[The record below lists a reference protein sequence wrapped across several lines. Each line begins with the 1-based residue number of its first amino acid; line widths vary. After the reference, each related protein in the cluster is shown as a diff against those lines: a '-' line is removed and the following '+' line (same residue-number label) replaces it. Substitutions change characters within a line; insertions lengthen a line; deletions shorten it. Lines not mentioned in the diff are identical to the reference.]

1 MRRLQECTHSRLH
14 RDKITDDFMHN
25 NAPLSSRRGTAI
37 WFAYLFQM
45 FVDPLGE
52 GLLLDCI
59 SLVWNR
65 REKRTSVNFWP
76 KNRHFGTNLEFS
88 LSHPSMP
95 CIGHPRPCQYH
106 QRWGDIQLNSW
117 TVEIATITNGQNIPI
132 SDNQVIPTVE
142 LVECHPTP
150 HRQEI
155 MYFWHTLDELLLRT
169 EILPP
174 KQLLLQQS
182 EFGYLF
188 SRGWIIITLGQMG
201 LWRGCGCYL
210 CYLCKMRRHFDTLFA

>member
-1 MRRLQECTHSRLH
+1 MHPLSIASWQNYWWLHAQQCPSVKSAWDGDLVCLPFSDVCWPTWWRSSSGLHLSRL
-14 RDKITDDFMHN
+14 K
-25 NAPLSSRRGTAI
+25 LE
-37 WFAYLFQM
+37 
-45 FVDPLGE
+45 GE
-52 GLLLDCI
+52 ENI
-59 SLVWNR
+59 SY
-65 REKRTSVNFWP
+65 FWP
-76 KNRHFGTNLEFS
+76 KNVHLGTNLEFS

-106 QRWGDIQLNSW
+106 QRLGGIQLNSR
-117 TVEIATITNGQNIPI
+117 TVEFATILNGQHVPI
-132 SDNQVIPTVE
+132 SDKWVVPTIE